1 MKAPIIGLST
11 FINHI
16 KSPLVTMKSPSTRPF
31 LTVKSPPISRRQHW
45 PRLGRR
51 LRRGPGGGAAGGRG
65 GDLHRGQCHRQPG
78 GPGGFPIRK

>member
-16 KSPLVTMKSPSTRPF
+16 KSPVV
-31 LTVKSPPISRRQHW
+31 TVKSPPISRRQHW

-78 GPGGFPIRK
+78 GPRGFPTRK